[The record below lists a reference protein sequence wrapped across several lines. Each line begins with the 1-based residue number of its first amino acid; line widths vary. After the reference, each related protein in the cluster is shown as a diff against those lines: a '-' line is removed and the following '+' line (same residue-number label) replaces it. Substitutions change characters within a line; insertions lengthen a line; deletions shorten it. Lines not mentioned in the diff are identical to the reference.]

1 VFEDICAT
9 QLITEKMSCGFCR
22 NLNLPFNG
30 HVARDCPELAKTE
43 CRYCHELGHT
53 VKQCPNIKHTP
64 RRQEPRRQE
73 PRKQQPAPRAAK
85 IVAPNPFSA
94 SNVEMP
100 GEEASRLRRLEEGQ
114 PKKQFVKPLAGV
126 WGKNK
131 AVDLVSGN
139 KKWNLTKPAE
149 PEAEV
154 LNMRDYDDAPAHCQ
168 KFHTPRVSCW
178 ADDE

>member
-1 VFEDICAT
+1 
-9 QLITEKMSCGFCR
+9 MSCGFCR

-43 CRYCHELGHT
+43 CRYCHGLGHT
-53 VKQCPNIKHTP
+53 VKQCPNIKHTRRQEP
-64 RRQEPRRQE
+64 HRQEPHRQEPRRQE
-73 PRKQQPAPRAAK
+73 PREMK

-100 GEEASRLRRLEEGQ
+100 GEEASRLRRLEDFQ

-126 WGKNK
+126 WGKKN
-131 AVDLVSGN
+131 AVDLVSAN
-139 KKWNLTKPAE
+139 KKWNLTKPSE
-149 PEAEV
+149 PESEV
-154 LNMRDYDDAPAHCQ
+154 LNAWNMRDYDSDDAPEYCQ
-168 KFHTPRVSCW
+168 KFHTPRVMCW

>member
-1 VFEDICAT
+1 
-9 QLITEKMSCGFCR
+9 MSCGFCR

-30 HVARDCPELAKTE
+30 HAARTCPELAKTE

-53 VKQCPNIKHTP
+53 VKQCPNLKHTH
-64 RRQEPRRQE
+64 RQEPRRQE
-73 PRKQQPAPRAAK
+73 PRKQEPRKQPVLRETK

-114 PKKQFVKPLAGV
+114 PKKQFAKPLAGV

-131 AVDLVSGN
+131 AVDLVSAN
-139 KKWNLTKPAE
+139 KKWNLTKPVE
-149 PEAEV
+149 PEPEV
-154 LNMRDYDDAPAHCQ
+154 FNAWNMRDYDSDDAPAHCQ
-168 KFHTPRVSCW
+168 KFHTPRARPW